1 MDDKAYEEWEVKC
14 DKTREANLKVLADF
28 EAHLVSNSLSP
39 KTIKRH
45 VSNMEFYA
53 NTYLLRYEVVPVEE
67 GALQIRG
74 FLGDYFIRKTCW
86 GSRNT
91 IKENIGSFKKF
102 YAYLNKKGYTS
113 NDDFGM
119 MKEIIKEEKENWFA
133 LADRF

>member
-1 MDDKAYEEWEVKC
+1 MDDKAYKEYELEC
-14 DKTREANLKVLADF
+14 DKTRENNSKLLTDF

-45 VSNMEFYA
+45 VSNIEFYA
-53 NTYLLRYEVVPVEE
+53 NNYLLRYEIIPIEK
-67 GALQIRG
+67 GTLQIRG

-86 GSRNT
+86 GSSNA

-102 YAYLNKKGYTS
+102 YAYLNKMGYTS

-119 MKEIIKEEKENWFA
+119 MKEIIKEEKEDWFT
-133 LADRF
+133 LSDRF

>member
-1 MDDKAYEEWEVKC
+1 MDDEAYKEYELEC
-14 DKTREANLKVLADF
+14 DKTRENNLKFLAEF
-28 EAHLVSNSLSP
+28 EAYLVSNSLSP

-53 NTYLLRYEVVPVEE
+53 NNYLLRYEVIPVEK
-67 GALQIRG
+67 GATQIRG
-74 FLGDYFIRKTCW
+74 FLGDYFIRNTCW

-102 YAYLNKKGYTS
+102 YAYLNKMGYTS
-113 NDDFGM
+113 NEDFVL
-119 MKEIIKEEKENWFA
+119 MKETIKEEKEDWFV

>member
-1 MDDKAYEEWEVKC
+1 MDDKAYKEWELKC
-14 DKTREANLKVLADF
+14 DKVREANSKLLDEFKDY
-28 EAHLVSNSLSP
+28 LVSKSLSP

-53 NTYLLRYEVVPVEE
+53 NGYLLRYDVIPVEE
-67 GALQIRG
+67 GALVIGG
-74 FLGDYFIRKTCW
+74 FLGDYFIRNTCW

-102 YAYLNKKGYTS
+102 YTYLCETGRVSKDELNQ
-113 NDDFGM
+113 
-119 MKEIIKEEKENWFA
+119 MKEIIKEEKEEWFD